1 MCVVDVERFEEGV
14 TRRDCSILRWG
25 CRRFII
31 LSVDALSSDLI
42 GSVRERAFLS
52 RSSVYV

>member
-52 RSSVYV
+52 RSSV